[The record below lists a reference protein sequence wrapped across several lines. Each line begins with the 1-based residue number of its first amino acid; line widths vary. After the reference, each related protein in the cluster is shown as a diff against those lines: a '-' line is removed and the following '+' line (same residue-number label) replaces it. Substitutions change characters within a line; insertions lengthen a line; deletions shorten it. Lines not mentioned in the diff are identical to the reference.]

1 MKTVSSLFFG
11 LAALLLASNGPE
23 SSVQA
28 YSASF
33 DLLDHTSQLSYYHPA
48 NPFYPVDQ
56 TALPA
61 KCTVDQLH
69 LVARHMTRY
78 PSTGSYKGLQ
88 RFETKVQTVLAQANT
103 TTLAPEL
110 EFLRTWK
117 LNTVVT
123 NSATQVENITALG
136 LQEAFDF
143 GQSVRSKYAHLYQP
157 DSTVWSGSVE
167 RVQLTAKSFMK
178 GLYGQAAE
186 DNHYA
191 NLITS
196 NSSDHNMGANTL
208 TPIDSCTNFPKD
220 ISGSYQTAF
229 TATWVPQSLARLEKL
244 WPGFGFISDDLFGMM
259 DLCMYEMN
267 LLGKTQR
274 RFCQVFTDEEWINY
288 EYNKDFGYYYDSGW
302 GNPLARVAGLPYVN
316 AVSKLLAQPRTASC
330 QNIYVAFSHD
340 TQMTVFMAAFG
351 IFADDTWSN
360 TTVSASRRFHSSR
373 AVAMGSRIATER
385 LNCGADGTFV
395 RLTVN
400 DAVVPFEDCK
410 SGPGM
415 SCSLEDYLV
424 RLKGIQTKVGDFMT
438 KCGVPATP
446 GLSSELRL
454 FDSPARNLCSNSC

>member
-1 MKTVSSLFFG
+1 MKTISSLFFG
-11 LAALLLASNGPE
+11 LAALLLVSNAPE
-23 SSVQA
+23 TSVQA

-61 KCTVDQLH
+61 KCTVDQVH
-69 LVARHMTRY
+69 IVSRHTTRY
-78 PSTGSYKGLQ
+78 MSTGSYSGLQ
-88 RFETKVQTVLAQANT
+88 RLETKFQDKLKQANT
-103 TTLAPEL
+103 STLASEL

-117 LNTVVT
+117 LSALVT
-123 NSATQVENITALG
+123 NSAAQVENITALG

-178 GLYGQAAE
+178 GLFGQAAE
-186 DNHYA
+186 DNHFT

-196 NSSDHNMGANTL
+196 NSSDKTTLGANTL
-208 TPIDSCTNFPKD
+208 TPIDTCVNFPKSL
-220 ISGSYQTAF
+220 SGPYQSVF
-229 TATWVPQSLARLEKL
+229 SATWVPQALARLEKL
-244 WPGFGFISDDLFGMM
+244 WPNFGFISDDLYGMM

-274 RFCQVFTDEEWINY
+274 RFCEIFTDEEWINY

-316 AVSKLLAQPRTASC
+316 AVSKLLTQPRTASC
-330 QNIYVAFSHD
+330 QNIYPAFSHD
-340 TQMTVFMAAFG
+340 TQMTVFMTAFG
-351 IFADDTWSN
+351 IFEDATWSN

-373 AVAMGSRIATER
+373 AVAMGSRLVTER
-385 LNCGADGTFV
+385 INCGADGSFV
-395 RLTVN
+395 RLMVN

-415 SCSLEDYLV
+415 SCSLENYLV
-424 RLKGIQTKVGDFMT
+424 RLKGIQAKVGDFVT
-438 KCGVPATP
+438 TCGVTAGPA
-446 GLSSELRL
+446 ELRL
-454 FDSPARNLCSNSC
+454 FDNPARNLCSNSC